1 MIAGHGEPRSAPRPR
16 PARGGRLAGGPHD
29 RAGGRLD
36 AGRLAARHRPYAGG
50 RPRQRPL
57 LVWQGRARLPGPG
70 GGARRDRRRPAR
82 GIAQVLELRA
92 AGLRLRGA
100 KWNVAGLVE
109 HDLLSL
115 AAEDEAEE
123 LVQRKRE
130 RLARRLVDV
139 EIDQPAERIRGERDV
154 LVRRGLRSFS
164 GIGDERQDPH
174 ALVEVGDAGIAD
186 AVLVVSHV
194 LRHGEDHFLEDDV
207 VAPFPA
213 LSLLAQHA
221 LADELLEAVPR
232 LDPVDME
239 RLGPPLAAQA
249 QIGPVADGLGAAVA
263 RGRID
268 GVDLLEGELLD
279 GVVLVD
285 EKRHPIQRAEVAIRA
300 PADRYAQRIVSEL
313 RFEIAN
319 VVRPELA

>member
-1 MIAGHGEPRSAPRPR
+1 MANRDLRRALDLRAAGDWQAAHMIVQEDGST
-16 PARGGRLAGGPHD
+16 
-29 RAGGRLD
+29 
-36 AGRLAARHRPYAGG
+36 LAAWLHG

-100 KWNVAGLVE
+100 KWNVAGLIE

-154 LVRRGLRSFS
+154 LVGRGLRSFS

-221 LADELLEAVPR
+221 LADELLEALPR
-232 LDPVDME
+232 LDPVDMD
-239 RLGPPLAAQA
+239 RLVRPLAAKA
-249 QIGPVADGLGAAVA
+249 QIAPAPAGPGPAVA
-263 RGRID
+263 RGRMAGRD
-268 GVDLLEGELLD
+268 LLD
-279 GVVLVD
+279 GALLVGVV
-285 EKRHPIQRAEVAIRA
+285 
-300 PADRYAQRIVSEL
+300 
-313 RFEIAN
+313 
-319 VVRPELA
+319 

>member
-100 KWNVAGLVE
+100 KRNVAGLVE

-130 RLARRLVDV
+130 RLARRLVYV
-139 EIDQPAERIRGERDV
+139 EVDQPAERIRGERDA
-154 LVRRGLRSFS
+154 LVRRGLRDVS

-174 ALVEVGDAGIAD
+174 ALVEVGDAGIGD
-186 AVLVVSHV
+186 AVFVVGHV
-194 LRHGEDHFLEDDV
+194 LRHGEDQFLEDDV
-207 VAPFPA
+207 LTPFAPP
-213 LSLLAQHA
+213 SLLAQDA
-221 LADELLEAVPR
+221 LADELLEAVPW
-232 LDPVDME
+232 LDSVDMD
-239 RLGPPLAAQA
+239 RLVRPLATKS
-249 QIGPVADGLGAAVA
+249 QIAPAAHRPRPA
-263 RGRID
+263 ETRRRID
-268 GVDLLEGELLD
+268 AVDLLEGELLD
-279 GVVLVD
+279 GIVLVD
-285 EKRHPIQRAEVAIRA
+285 EERHRIERAEVAIRA
-300 PADRYAQRIVSEL
+300 AADRNAQRLVSE
-313 RFEIAN
+313 
-319 VVRPELA
+319 P